1 MSTLSWSGCTNVRD
15 LGGLP
20 VEGGGTVRHRTL
32 VRADSLTR
40 LDEAGLRA
48 LDAYGVARVI
58 DLRAEAEA
66 ASPAHP
72 YAGAPS
78 YRNEPWLDVSLDA
91 DATLVDFYLGSLD
104 RNTARIASVVRSF
117 VDAPSGAVV
126 VHCAAGKD
134 RTGIVVALLLLAAGV
149 PRRHVVDD
157 YALSE
162 SALQVDRLLAG
173 LPPADRERVEAFSR
187 SRPETLGAAL
197 AHLDERYGGV
207 RAYLR
212 DPCGLSENELTAVRA
227 RLVGANGGQS
237 L

>member
-1 MSTLSWSGCTNVRD
+1 
-15 LGGLP
+15 
-20 VEGGGTVRHRTL
+20 
-32 VRADSLTR
+32 
-40 LDEAGLRA
+40 
-48 LDAYGVARVI
+48 
-58 DLRAEAEA
+58 
-66 ASPAHP
+66 
-72 YAGAPS
+72 
-78 YRNEPWLDVSLDA
+78 
-91 DATLVDFYLGSLD
+91 
-104 RNTARIASVVRSF
+104 
-117 VDAPSGAVV
+117 VV

-187 SRPETLGAAL
+187 SRPETIGAAL

-212 DPCGLSENELTAVRA
+212 DPCGLSENELTAVRT
-227 RLVGANGGQS
+227 RLTGA
-237 L
+237 

>member
-117 VDAPSGAVV
+117 VDAPAGAVV

-134 RTGIVVALLLLAAGV
+134 RTGIVVALLLLVAGV
-149 PRRHVVDD
+149 PRESVVDD
-157 YALSE
+157 YVLSE
-162 SALQVDRLLAG
+162 SEQEIERLLAG
-173 LPPADRERVEAFSR
+173 LDPEIRERAEAFSR
-187 SRPETLGAAL
+187 SRPETIGTAL
-197 AHLDERYGGV
+197 EHLDATYGGV

-212 DPCGLSENELTAVRA
+212 DTCGLSENELTAVRT
-227 RLVGANGGQS
+227 RLVGA
-237 L
+237 

>member
-104 RNTARIASVVRSF
+104 RNTDRIAS
-117 VDAPSGAVV
+117 A
-126 VHCAAGKD
+126 
-134 RTGIVVALLLLAAGV
+134 
-149 PRRHVVDD
+149 
-157 YALSE
+157 
-162 SALQVDRLLAG
+162 
-173 LPPADRERVEAFSR
+173 SR
-187 SRPETLGAAL
+187 S
-197 AHLDERYGGV
+197 
-207 RAYLR
+207 
-212 DPCGLSENELTAVRA
+212 S
-227 RLVGANGGQS
+227 RLP
-237 L
+237 

>member
-197 AHLDERYGGV
+197 AHLDERYGGAP
-207 RAYLR
+207 AYLR
-212 DPCGLSENELTAVRA
+212 DPCGLSENELTAVRT
-227 RLVGANGGQS
+227 RLTGA
-237 L
+237 